1 MKPELIGKQ
10 IPVLDKGFVE
20 LQDMMGDDLAI
31 VNAARTS
38 FLGESKGGDK
48 DKKLLFYLMEH
59 HHDGPFEFVQ
69 FRFRIKAPIMIW
81 WQFVRHRTMSYNLQS
96 GRYVEYDENEFYIPE
111 TWRLQ
116 AKSNK
121 QGSDGVLVD
130 AVELTALL
138 EEHYNK
144 SYALYEQALA
154 QGVAREQAR
163 LFLPAFAAY
172 HTGCVSVDARNLL
185 HFLKLRTAP
194 DAQWEIRQ
202 VALAIQEIVKEG
214 LPWTFE
220 AYQKFHLGVSQP

>member
-1 MKPELIGKQ
+1 MTFIGKQ

-38 FLGESKGGDK
+38 YLGETKGSEK

-69 FRFRIKAPIMIW
+69 FRFRIKCPVVCW
-81 WQFVRHRTMSYNLQS
+81 WQLVRHRTLSLNLQS
-96 GRYVEYDENEFYIPE
+96 GRYVEYPENEFYEPDS
-111 TWRLQ
+111 WRLQ

-121 QGSDGVLVD
+121 QGSEGALEDGQ
-130 AVELTALL
+130 ELTDLL
-138 EEHYNK
+138 IEHYAK
-144 SYALYEQALA
+144 SYELYEKALA
-154 QGVAREQAR
+154 HGVAREQAR
-163 LFLPAFAAY
+163 LFLPAFALY
-172 HTGCVSVDARNLL
+172 HTGCISVDARNLL
-185 HFLKLRTAP
+185 HFLKLRTAS

-202 VALAIQEIVKEG
+202 VALAIQEVVKEA

-220 AYQKFHLGVSQP
+220 AYQKFHLGIQP

>member
-1 MKPELIGKQ
+1 MAHPLIGKQ
-10 IPVLDKGFVE
+10 LPVLDKGFVE

-38 FLGESKGGDK
+38 YLGDSKGEDK

-59 HHDGPFEFVQ
+59 RHDGPFEFVQ
-69 FRFRIKAPIMIW
+69 FRFRIKAPVIVW
-81 WQFVRHRTMSYNLQS
+81 WQFVRHRLMSYNLQS
-96 GRYVEYDENEFYIPE
+96 GRYVEYDENEFYHPDS
-111 TWRLQ
+111 WRLQ
-116 AKSNK
+116 AKVNK
-121 QGSDGVLVD
+121 QGSEGALEHPD
-130 AVELTALL
+130 ELNDLL
-138 EEHYNK
+138 EQHYAQ
-144 SYALYEQALA
+144 SYALYEKAIE

-163 LFLPAFAAY
+163 LFLPAFALY

-202 VALAIQEIVKEG
+202 VALAIQEIVQEA

-220 AYQKFHLGVSQP
+220 AYQKFHLGVQP